1 MQQSKIKQLL
11 DRSRDIKSVFM
22 QTHDTPLERKNF
34 RREIKQVID
43 TTNPNKNYVVCVFE
57 V

>member
-11 DRSRDIKSVFM
+11 DRSRNIKSVFM
-22 QTHDTPLERKNF
+22 QTHDTHLERNNY

>member
-11 DRSRDIKSVFM
+11 DRSRNIKSVFM
-22 QTHDTPLERKNF
+22 QTHDTPLERNNN

>member
-1 MQQSKIKQLL
+1 MQQSKIRQLL
-11 DRSRDIKSVFM
+11 DRSKNIKSVFM
-22 QTHDTPLERKNF
+22 QTYDTPLERNNF

-43 TTNPNKNYVVCVFE
+43 TTNPKKNYVVCVFE

>member
-1 MQQSKIKQLL
+1 MLQSKTRQLL
-11 DRSRDIKSVFM
+11 DRSRNIKSVFM
-22 QTHDTPLERKNF
+22 QTHDTPLERNNF

>member
-11 DRSRDIKSVFM
+11 DRSRNIKSIFM
-22 QTHDTPLERKNF
+22 QPHDTPLERNNF

-43 TTNPNKNYVVCVFE
+43 TTNPNKNYVVRVFE
-57 V
+57 G